1 MVQVVPGAI
10 NIDPAGL
17 HDAILGRKEV
27 PGAVPAGPT
36 EDLLAIEG
44 EVLPAGLLLVPAG
57 HHVAVGVESVDL
69 VINLD
74 LLILGVVAVAQVEPP
89 ALIIVLPGSNG
100 AFLAVLIVSCRVFRG
115 GLLVCGRVLG
125 TGLLVRGGVLGTG
138 LLVRGGGRVLSSGLL
153 NRSSSITRRTLL
165 EGDGGRIGGDDGSS
179 DDGGSTEG
187 GDHGT
192 TGIDGTHLRIP
203 LKMWWRLT
211 RSY

>member
-89 ALIIVLPGSNG
+89 ALIVVLPGSNG
-100 AFLAVLIVSCRVFRG
+100 AFLAVLIVSCRVF
-115 GLLVCGRVLG
+115 
-125 TGLLVRGGVLGTG
+125 RGGVLGTG

-192 TGIDGTHLRIP
+192 TGIDGTHLRVP

>member
-1 MVQVVPGAI
+1 M
-10 NIDPAGL
+10 
-17 HDAILGRKEV
+17 
-27 PGAVPAGPT
+27 
-36 EDLLAIEG
+36 
-44 EVLPAGLLLVPAG
+44 PAG

-89 ALIIVLPGSNG
+89 ALIVVLPGSNG

-115 GLLVCGRVLG
+115 GFLVH
-125 TGLLVRGGVLGTG
+125 GGILDTG
-138 LLVRGGGRVLSSGLL
+138 LLVRGGGGVLSSGLL

-179 DDGGSTEG
+179 DDGSSTEG

-192 TGIDGTHLRIP
+192 TGIDGTHLRVP

>member
-69 VINLD
+69 VIDLD

-89 ALIIVLPGSNG
+89 ALIVVLPGSNG

-115 GLLVCGRVLG
+115 GI
-125 TGLLVRGGVLGTG
+125 LGTG
-138 LLVRGGGRVLSSGLL
+138 LLVRGGGGVLSSGLL

-165 EGDGGRIGGDDGSS
+165 EGDRGRIGGDDGSS

-192 TGIDGTHLRIP
+192 TGIDGTHLRVP